1 MTEQFAR
8 TETEL
13 GPALNE
19 DPTQQSIGDLVRGV
33 ADDAAT
39 LLRQELQLAKL
50 EFKDEATRAAK
61 AGGMLG
67 GSAFAVNL
75 VLVFASLAAM
85 FGLGEVMDLA
95 WAALIVGVVW
105 AIIGLILYT
114 IGRKQLSEVNLKPDQ
129 TIQTLKEDVQWAQNR
144 TN

>member
-1 MTEQFAR
+1 D
-8 TETEL
+8 
-13 GPALNE
+13 
-19 DPTQQSIGDLVRGV
+19 DPSRQSIGDMVRGV
-33 ADDAAT
+33 TDDAIK

-67 GSAFAVNL
+67 GAGVAGHM
-75 VLVFASLAAM
+75 VLVFVSLATM
-85 FGLGEVMDLA
+85 FGLGELMDLG

-105 AIIGLILYT
+105 GIVGLVLYSV
-114 IGRKQLSEVNLKPDQ
+114 GRKQMSEVTLKPDQ